1 MHEYYSVERFRAA
14 YKRTIEPFPDRSQWP
29 NVDLSI
35 RVHAPLPKK
44 TTGRNRK
51 LRIKGCLEGGNSKGK
66 KEAKEAT
73 NEADKQAEI
82 EAQKGKKTIIRG
94 KRRCQRCGELGHGQ
108 ISYKCPLNGTKKR
121 PRKPKKIP
129 HVW

>member
-14 YKRTIEPFPDRSQWP
+14 YKRTIESFPDRSQWP

-44 TTGRNRK
+44 IAGRNRK

-66 KEAKEAT
+66 KVAKEAA
-73 NEADKQAEI
+73 NEADRQAEI
-82 EAQKGKKTIIRG
+82 EAQKGKNND
-94 KRRCQRCGELGHGQ
+94 QR
-108 ISYKCPLNGTKKR
+108 KKKVPALWR
-121 PRKPKKIP
+121 IGP
-129 HVW
+129 WSD

>member
-51 LRIKGCLEGGNSKGK
+51 LRRRKKGCLESGNSKGK
-66 KEAKEAT
+66 KAAKETA

-82 EAQKGKKTIIRG
+82 EAQKGKNSD
-94 KRRCQRCGELGHGQ
+94 QR
-108 ISYKCPLNGTKKR
+108 KKE
-121 PRKPKKIP
+121 
-129 HVW
+129 VLTL